1 MKIEEILAM
10 EEGPTF
16 DRKSINIAPR
26 DFSNHV
32 CAFANTDGG
41 ILVVGISDKTRRIEG
56 VDHHEREVNEL
67 LRVPMD
73 FCMPTVPFAHEFV
86 ECEDSNGKPNHVLVF
101 RIEASPL
108 VHENQSHDAYIRV
121 GDKSKV
127 LSYEDRMT
135 LSLDKGLRSFED
147 FPVSESSYDDIDE
160 DYLKEY
166 LKIIGYSKSPREY
179 LLQNKN
185 FAKVKDGEIRLSVA
199 AILLFGKNPQ
209 LFFPRARVRFI
220 RYEGIEEKFG
230 AEMNV
235 IKDVTFEGRIL
246 EQIQKTVAYIQT
258 QIKERTYLTSGG
270 IFTTEVEYPE
280 FVRTELVVNA
290 VTHRDYSIRGT
301 EIQIKMFDD
310 HLVVESPGNLPS
322 QVKIDRIRNAHFAR
336 NSHIAEYLKDYKYVK
351 DFGEGVDRMCRE
363 MEAQGLPKP
372 EYRQDT
378 FILKA
383 IVKNSGF
390 DSKNLGIDP
399 KKAGIGPENLG
410 IGPEK
415 TGNGPQKTGND
426 PEKTGFALKKRE
438 MVEIVEKS
446 NYSHSIKLKLKKI
459 IEEIAENQV
468 LAAKDIKNIL
478 NCGATAATGMIN
490 RLNDLELLHKVAG
503 KGPGH
508 YILNL
513 HSKEQNGH

>member
-1 MKIEEILAM
+1 MRIEEILSM
-10 EEGPTF
+10 EESQTF
-16 DRKSINIAPR
+16 DRKSIKIAPR
-26 DFSNHV
+26 DLSNHV
-32 CAFANTDGG
+32 CAFANADGG
-41 ILVVGISDKTRRIEG
+41 IIVIGISDKTRRIEG
-56 VDHHEREVNEL
+56 VDHHEHEVNEL

-86 ECEDSNGKPNHVLVF
+86 ECIDSDGKPNHVLVF

-135 LSLDKGLRSFED
+135 LSFDKGLRSFED
-147 FPVSESSYDDIDE
+147 ILVPESSYDDIDE
-160 DYLKEY
+160 SYLKEY

-185 FAKVKDGEIRLSVA
+185 FAKMKDGEVRLSVA

-220 RYEGIEEKFG
+220 RYEGTEEKFG
-230 AEMNV
+230 TEMNV
-235 IKDVTFEGRIL
+235 IKDVTFEGRVL
-246 EQIQKTVAYIQT
+246 EQIQKSVAYIQT

-270 IFTTEVEYPE
+270 IFKTELEYPE

-322 QVKIDRIRNAHFAR
+322 QVKIEKIRNAHFAR

-351 DFGEGVDRMCRE
+351 DFGEGVDRMYRE

-383 IVKNSGF
+383 IVKNSEFASEKTG
-390 DSKNLGIDP
+390 N
-399 KKAGIGPENLG
+399 APENLG
-410 IGPEK
+410 INPQK
-415 TGNGPQKTGND
+415 TGNGP
-426 PEKTGFALKKRE
+426 EKAGFALKKRE

-446 NYSHSIKLKLKKI
+446 NYSHSIKIKLEKI

-468 LAAKDIKNIL
+468 LAAKDIKKIL
-478 NCGATAATGMIN
+478 NCGATAATSMIS
-490 RLNDLELLHKVAG
+490 RLNDLKLLHKVAG
-503 KGPGH
+503 KGPGL
-508 YILNL
+508 YILNM
-513 HSKEQNGH
+513 HSKDQNG

>member
-1 MKIEEILAM
+1 MHIEEILAM
-10 EEGPTF
+10 EESQSF

-32 CAFANTDGG
+32 CAFANADGG
-41 ILVVGISDKTRRIEG
+41 IIVVGISDKTRRIEG
-56 VDHHEREVNEL
+56 VDHRERQVNEL

-86 ECEDSNGKPNHVLVF
+86 ECIDANGCPNHVLVF
-101 RIEASPL
+101 RIEASAL
-108 VHENQSHDAYIRV
+108 VHENQSHDTYLRV
-121 GDKSKV
+121 GDKSKA

-147 FPVSESSYDDIDE
+147 ILVPESSYDDIDE
-160 DYLKEY
+160 SYLKAY
-166 LKIIGYSKSPREY
+166 LQLIGYSKAPQEY
-179 LLQNKN
+179 LLQNKS
-185 FAKVKDGEIRLSVA
+185 FAKVKDGNICLSVA
-199 AILLFGKNPQ
+199 ATLLFGKNPQ
-209 LFFPRARVRFI
+209 QFFPRARVRFI
-220 RYEGIEEKFG
+220 RYEGTVEKFG

-235 IKDVTFEGRIL
+235 IKDIVFEGRIL

-270 IFTTEVEYPE
+270 IFTTELEYPE

-322 QVKIDRIRNAHFAR
+322 QVKIDKIRNAHFAR

-351 DFGEGVDRMCRE
+351 DFGEGVDRMYRE
-363 MEAQGLPKP
+363 MEACGLPKP

-378 FILKA
+378 FILK
-383 IVKNSGF
+383 VVVRNSGDDSKNLGI

-399 KKAGIGPENLG
+399 ENLG
-410 IGPEK
+410 IASQNLGIDQLKSKVLEAKLNATTRNKLLKLMEK
-415 TGNGPQKTGND
+415 IQINQVFGASD
-426 PEKTGFALKKRE
+426 I
-438 MVEIVEKS
+438 MEIVKCSSTTATSLIKRMKMVNVVEPVVGIGKS
-446 NYSHSIKLKLKKI
+446 KYVFRLLPTINNC
-459 IEEIAENQV
+459 IARRESQTN
-468 LAAKDIKNIL
+468 
-478 NCGATAATGMIN
+478 
-490 RLNDLELLHKVAG
+490 
-503 KGPGH
+503 
-508 YILNL
+508 
-513 HSKEQNGH
+513 